1 MLRRQPSPNAC
12 WKNGKTYKNG
22 VTHNRIKR
30 VLPVRSDPAN
40 THQYHPTDRG
50 CPRVGRAERGI
61 SAKPIQPMKP
71 RQMLSSGLRR
81 ASYVLPN
88 WQLKIKVLPA
98 VSMLW
103 ITDTIPLRK
112 SAGSGPEC
120 IRRARAHGSL
130 SRQADEAKLGA
141 KTGA

>member
-22 VTHNRIKR
+22 VTHNRIRR

-40 THQYHPTDRG
+40 TDRYHPTDRG

-71 RQMLSSGLRR
+71 RQMPSSGLRR

-88 WQLKIKVLPA
+88 WRLKFKVLPA
-98 VSMLW
+98 VTMPW
-103 ITDTIPLRK
+103 ITYTFPLRK
-112 SAGSGPEC
+112 SVGSVPEC
-120 IRRARAHGSL
+120 IRRVRAHGSL
-130 SRQADEAKLGA
+130 SHQADEAKLGT